1 MILITGAAGFIGS
14 YVASGLSKAGYNKLL
29 LSDDFSREAQRANYA
44 SLANQEFVDRKDLV
58 ERLDE
63 WGGKISY
70 VIHLGARTDTAE
82 QDWKIFQDLNISF
95 SQAIWNFC
103 VKHQVPLI
111 YASSAATYGDG
122 SLGFS
127 DQLDLIPQLKPLN
140 PYGQSKQDFDLW
152 ALEQEQQPPQW
163 AGLKFFNVY
172 GPNEYHKG
180 RMASVILHAHK
191 QILET
196 GKLRLFRSHKEGYA
210 DGEQKRDFIYVKD
223 ILDVILFLMKQEK
236 LGDIFNLG
244 CGQARSFN
252 ELASAIFQAME
263 KESVIEYFDT
273 PVDIRDSY
281 QYFTQADMGKLRKA
295 GYDKAFTR
303 LEEGVFDYVRGFL
316 TEKNYF

>member
-14 YVASGLSKAGYNKLL
+14 YVASGLYNAGYDKLI
-29 LSDDFSREAQRANYA
+29 LSDDFSREAQKANYA
-44 SLANQEFVDRKDLV
+44 SLENQEFVDRKDLLGKL
-58 ERLDE
+58 EEL
-63 WGGKISY
+63 GGKISY

-82 QDWKIFQDLNISF
+82 QDWGIFQDLNISF
-95 SQAIWNFC
+95 SQGIWNFC
-103 VKHQVPLI
+103 VQHQIPLI

-152 ALEQEQQPPQW
+152 VLKQEQKPPSW

-223 ILDVILFLMKQEK
+223 ILDVILFLMRQEK
-236 LGDIFNLG
+236 LDDIFNLG
-244 CGQARSFN
+244 CGQARTFN
-252 ELASAIFQAME
+252 DLASAIFRAME
-263 KESVIEYFDT
+263 KERLLEYFDT
-273 PVDIRDSY
+273 PIDIRDSY
-281 QYFTQADMGKLRKA
+281 QYFTQADMSKLRKA
-295 GYDKAFTR
+295 GYNKAFTR
-303 LEEGVFDYVRGFL
+303 LEEGVFDYVSSFL

>member
-14 YVASGLSKAGYNKLL
+14 YVASGLYKAGYNKLL
-29 LSDDFSREAQRANYA
+29 LSDDFSREAQKANYA

-63 WGGKISY
+63 WGRKTSY

-82 QDWKIFQDLNISF
+82 QDWKIFQNLNISF

-223 ILDVILFLMKQEK
+223 ILDVILFLMKQEN

-263 KESVIEYFDT
+263 KERVIEYFDT

-281 QYFTQADMGKLRKA
+281 QYFTQADMGKLREA

>member
-1 MILITGAAGFIGS
+1 MILVTGAAGFIGS
-14 YVASGLSKAGYNKLL
+14 YVASGLYKAGYRELI
-29 LSDDFSREAQRANYA
+29 LSDDFSREAQKANYA
-44 SLANQEFVDRKDLV
+44 SLSDQLFIDRKDLIGK
-58 ERLDE
+58 LDE
-63 WGGKISY
+63 LGNKISY

-82 QDWKIFQDLNISF
+82 QDWGIFQELNLSF
-95 SQAIWNFC
+95 SKAIWDFC
-103 VKHQVPLI
+103 VKNDIPLI

-152 ALEQEQQPPQW
+152 ALNQEEKPPRW

-223 ILDVILFLMKQEK
+223 ILDVILFLMKQEQ
-236 LGDIFNLG
+236 LADIFNLG
-244 CGQARSFN
+244 CGQARTFN
-252 ELASAIFQAME
+252 DLASAIFRAME
-263 KESVIEYFDT
+263 KERLLEYFDT
-273 PVDIRDSY
+273 PIDIRDSY
-281 QYFTQADMGKLRKA
+281 QYFTQADMSKLKKA

-303 LEEGVFDYVRGFL
+303 LEEGVFDYVRYFL

>member
-1 MILITGAAGFIGS
+1 MILVTGAAGFIGS
-14 YVASGLSKAGYNKLL
+14 YVASGLAKAGYKELI
-29 LSDDFSREAQRANYA
+29 LSDDFSRDAQKANYA
-44 SLANQEFVDRKDLV
+44 SLGGQEFIDRKDLLGK
-58 ERLDE
+58 LDE
-63 WGGKISY
+63 LGNKISY

-82 QDWKIFQDLNISF
+82 QDWGIFQELNISF
-95 SQAIWNFC
+95 SQGIWNFC
-103 VKHQVPLI
+103 VKNDVPLI

-152 ALEQEQQPPQW
+152 VLGQEQKPPRW

-223 ILDVILFLMKQEK
+223 ILDVILFLMKQEQ
-236 LGDIFNLG
+236 LEDIFNLG
-244 CGQARSFN
+244 CGQARTFN
-252 ELASAIFQAME
+252 DLASAIFRAMG
-263 KESVIEYFDT
+263 KERVVEYFDT
-273 PVDIRDSY
+273 PIDIRDSY
-281 QYFTQADMGKLRKA
+281 QYFTQADMSKLRKA
-295 GYDKAFTR
+295 GYEKAFSR
-303 LEEGVFDYVRGFL
+303 LEEGVLDYVSNFL